1 MPTDREQYIH
11 RLGRTGRKGNEGAGV
26 LLLAPW
32 EEYLLRSI
40 KDLPITEATQ
50 PLIDLDTKK
59 KVLKRL
65 QFTSYCCISPC
76 INIGCFVNIT
86 TGIYVYD
93 LKCAFL
99 IYLDNQLAVPFLYL
113 CIMREPWTR
122 YFHYDDSLKIITIG
136 PNRAVQL

>member
-1 MPTDREQYIH
+1 M
-11 RLGRTGRKGNEGAGV
+11 
-26 LLLAPW
+26 APW
-32 EEYLLRSI
+32 EEYFLRSI

-76 INIGCFVNIT
+76 IDIGFFVNMT
-86 TGIYVYD
+86 TYIHVYD

-99 IYLDNQLAVPFLYL
+99 IYFDSQLAVHFYIYVFSENLGQDTVTMNL
-113 CIMREPWTR
+113 
-122 YFHYDDSLKIITIG
+122 
-136 PNRAVQL
+136 